1 MGMCGSVGIDQ
12 SVQGRTGRTVRTG
25 WDRPTLD
32 QTFTISY
39 PGWHSWKVKGSFGQ
53 LRDAQNVWSSSLDA
67 FEMAIDF
74 TCFLSSLPLRK
85 P

>member
-1 MGMCGSVGIDQ
+1 MRWVMRREEMRGWVEWREGRMGMCGSVGIDQ

-39 PGWHSWKVKGSFGQ
+39 PGNSYVKKKLPEPIHTWSDRWKG
-53 LRDAQNVWSSSLDA
+53 
-67 FEMAIDF
+67 
-74 TCFLSSLPLRK
+74 
-85 P
+85 